1 MRRGSDLLGQVV
13 VTYDTGEQIERIQDL
28 IFDQDSYQL
37 LGLLVDNG
45 GLFRAARVIP
55 FDNLQAIGP
64 NAVVVPSKAAVV
76 KVGAVP
82 EIKAI
87 VRRNNV
93 LKGTRI
99 LTVNGRDLGTMVDL
113 YFDEHTG
120 CVEGYEVSGGLFA
133 DAYSGRSFIP
143 APQTLKIGE
152 DIAFVP
158 METAELM
165 QEQVGGIKGA
175 VQAAGDTLQVTTTVA
190 GRKLQEAAQTAT
202 ERLQET
208 TEAVGKRLQ
217 DVNQA
222 TVASIT
228 NTITNTIVDPAAQ
241 KAFVIGKVAAE
252 DVVASDG
259 TLLVTQGQLVT
270 FLVAEEAERLGVL
283 DQLYRVT
290 GGRVVTEL
298 NRKIQQTANTTSV
311 QFQEIVDTTGER
323 LQKTAG
329 LANEILREMTRS
341 AAARLTNAVVN
352 PEEQKALIID
362 RVVECDV
369 IAPDGTLLI
378 AEDQLITLEI
388 ADEAERQGVLDQLF
402 RAAGGSL
409 STELSNLADSFLAG
423 HVVEQ
428 ALGRRVHRIV
438 QTHEA
443 LVVAAPGQIV
453 TPQVIERA
461 RTYGQEQALLNAVGL
476 TSTEAVYSNANRKF
490 TDTSELVLD
499 GVIQMR
505 ENANTLLVVLRE
517 RFEYLRKQAVKVLE
531 EQRIK
536 QALGRP
542 VNRIILDQQ
551 DNIILSP
558 GDIITHRAIELARQA
573 GVLDILFSSVWKTPE
588 LPATVLLNSS
598 AKTEVKDLKSVVL
611 SS

>member
-1 MRRGSDLLGQVV
+1 
-13 VTYDTGEQIERIQDL
+13 
-28 IFDQDSYQL
+28 
-37 LGLLVDNG
+37 
-45 GLFRAARVIP
+45 
-55 FDNLQAIGP
+55 
-64 NAVVVPSKAAVV
+64 
-76 KVGAVP
+76 
-82 EIKAI
+82 
-87 VRRNNV
+87 RNNV

-120 CVEGYEVSGGLFA
+120 SVEGYEVSGGLFA
-133 DAYSGRSFIP
+133 DAYSGRSFVP

-152 DIAFVP
+152 DVAFVP

-175 VQAAGDTLQVTTTVA
+175 VQSAGDTLQVTTTVA
-190 GRKLQEAAQTAT
+190 GQKLQEAAQTAT

-208 TEAVGKRLQ
+208 TEAVRKQLQ
-217 DVNQA
+217 DANQA
-222 TVASIT
+222 TVAS
-228 NTITNTIVDPAAQ
+228 ITNTIVDPAAQ
-241 KAFVIGKVAAE
+241 KAFVIGKVADQ

-283 DQLYRVT
+283 DQLYRAT

-298 NRKIQQTANTTSV
+298 NRKIQETANTTSV
-311 QFQEIVDTTGER
+311 QFQEFVDTTGEK
-323 LQKTAG
+323 LHQTAG
-329 LANEILREMTRS
+329 VANEILREMTRS

-352 PEEQKALIID
+352 PEDQKALIID
-362 RVVECDV
+362 RVVDRDV

-378 AEDQLITLEI
+378 AEDQLVTLEI

-423 HVVEQ
+423 RVIEQ
-428 ALGRRVHRIV
+428 ALGRRVNRIV
-438 QTHEA
+438 QTNEA

-453 TPQVIERA
+453 TPQVIGRA
-461 RTYGQEQALLNAVGL
+461 QAYGQEQALLNAVGL
-476 TSTEAVYSNANRKF
+476 TSVDAAYSNANRTF
-490 TDTSELVLD
+490 ADTSELVLD

-505 ENANTLLVVLRE
+505 QNANTLLVVLRE

-542 VNRIILDQQ
+542 VNRIILDRK

-588 LPATVLLNSS
+588 LPATVLLNPST
-598 AKTEVKDLKSVVL
+598 KTEVKDLKSVVL